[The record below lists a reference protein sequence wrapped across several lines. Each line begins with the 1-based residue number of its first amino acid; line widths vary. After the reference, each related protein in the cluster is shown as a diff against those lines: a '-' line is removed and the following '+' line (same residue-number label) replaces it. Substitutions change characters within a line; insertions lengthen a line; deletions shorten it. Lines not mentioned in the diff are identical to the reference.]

1 MVKYQIAQKEEL
13 DEKVLLENGF
23 KVISL
28 KKVGSIYHVVIYKN
42 DDFMPFINKNYKPL
56 ILEEIPLDPEEIVM
70 LNMMVSRKE
79 SKHE

>member
-1 MVKYQIAQKEEL
+1 
-13 DEKVLLENGF
+13 
-23 KVISL
+23 
-28 KKVGSIYHVVIYKN
+28 
-42 DDFMPFINKNYKPL
+42 MPFINKNYKPL